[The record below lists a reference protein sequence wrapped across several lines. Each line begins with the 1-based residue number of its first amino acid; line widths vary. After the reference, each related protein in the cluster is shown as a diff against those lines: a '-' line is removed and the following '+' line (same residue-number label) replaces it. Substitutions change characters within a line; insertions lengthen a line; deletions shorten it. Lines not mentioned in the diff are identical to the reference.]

1 MTVIGMTNSVV
12 ADGDVAVAVAA
23 VVVVVVVVVVG
34 GGGGGGGV
42 LVVAVLGARQVADC
56 DVTAAVVATKA
67 ALSNKSKKE
76 EKG

>member
-12 ADGDVAVAVAA
+12 ADGDVPVAA
-23 VVVVVVVVVVG
+23 VVVVVVVVVG
-34 GGGGGGGV
+34 GGGGV
-42 LVVAVLGARQVADC
+42 LVVAVAVAVAVLGARQVADC
-56 DVTAAVVATKA
+56 DVTAAVVATTA